1 MSAEPSRARPS
12 PAMMPRRRPVIPPAQ
27 RAPRRSTF
35 RAADGIPRRGW
46 PDAIVWPDTGILL
59 VLGTDGQ
66 LLRRFRG
73 RYGGKI
79 RVADV
84 VDREIRGLS
93 EGVPGPDAPDTEYDR
108 IAAATHAVRELLLGA
123 RSLPVVRLREQ
134 DLEEVAHVTEQLRAL
149 SDDKNKKH
157 GGEAQIIVLA
167 ARTASE
173 QGCRQVLLT
182 NDGGASVVAHQH
194 GIPARHAADVIA
206 ELACADAS
214 LTPEMCLAVFRAS
227 VPISAPPAHC
237 RPTDAA
243 AFTCRATS
251 SGCAA
256 CDSTEHTL

>member
-1 MSAEPSRARPS
+1 MSAEPNRARPS

-59 VLGTDGQ
+59 VLGSDGD
-66 LLRRFRG
+66 LPGRFRH
-73 RYGGKI
+73 RYGGRV

-84 VDREIRGLS
+84 VDHEIRGLS
-93 EGVPGPDAPDTEYDR
+93 EARPAPDAPNTEYDR
-108 IAAATHAVRELLLGA
+108 VAAAIRAVRELLLGV
-123 RSLPVVRLREQ
+123 RSLPVARLRDE
-134 DLEEVAHVTEQLRAL
+134 DLEEVAQVTEQLRAL
-149 SDDKNKKH
+149 SDDKDKKH

-167 ARTASE
+167 ARAASE
-173 QGCRQVLLT
+173 QEGRHVLLT

-206 ELACADAS
+206 ELACADTG
-214 LTPEMCLAVFRAS
+214 LTPEMCLASFRAS

-237 RPTDAA
+237 RPTDTA
-243 AFTCRATS
+243 AFACRGTS
-251 SGCAA
+251 SGCTA
-256 CDSTEHTL
+256 CDNTQRDS